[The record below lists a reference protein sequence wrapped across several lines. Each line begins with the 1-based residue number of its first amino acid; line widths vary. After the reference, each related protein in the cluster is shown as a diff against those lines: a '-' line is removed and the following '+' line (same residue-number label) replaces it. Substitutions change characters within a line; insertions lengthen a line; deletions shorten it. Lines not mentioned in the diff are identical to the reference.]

1 MPDWYTRLSL
11 ESGASF
17 AATWSNADV
26 VLAAFGVFV
35 ILFALGA
42 VAASNMLADASFL
55 VLVAGGLLVAWPAMI
70 ALSMAAMIAAAVVSF
85 AHRALAPKRAAE
97 IEAEA
102 EALAGEALR
111 GLADAPG
118 LRSDVAQRL
127 RERPGGVASPPD
139 R

>member
-26 VLAAFGVFV
+26 VLVAFGVFV

-42 VAASNMLADASFL
+42 IAASNMLAEASFL

-102 EALAGEALR
+102 LAGEALR

>member
-1 MPDWYTRLSL
+1 MAKGET
-11 ESGASF
+11 G
-17 AATWSNADV
+17 V
-26 VLAAFGVFV
+26 AAFRA
-35 ILFALGA
+35 ALSGTSA
-42 VAASNMLADASFL
+42 P
-55 VLVAGGLLVAWPAMI
+55 AGWPPALRYEPRCWHDLERRAWPAMI